1 MFSQNEE
8 ANEIV
13 DIDMLKIS
21 DAVGSSIDN
30 FNISVILFGSYCKG
44 EGGFVDGKLV
54 NDYDLLLITDTKKE
68 ADDITEI
75 ILELGLQNKADIQWT
90 TNEKIKNLPCT
101 QQWYEIAKSGIAI
114 DGEMP
119 EFPDWEAFDIPYSDA
134 IQSLEKRATSMILG
148 KYEMLKGDDCNWD
161 KVMTQ
166 IGKMIIAL
174 GDAILIKRGMFSP
187 SYRTRALMLGQDNI
201 SQMYTTAVSHKL
213 LGTPDLNKD
222 GIWELWNMTRNY
234 YLSYVTINK
243 LRLPIGEAM
252 LSIDETTPQDTLK
265 EILVNLGS
273 EGWLE

>member
-101 QQWYEIAKSGIAI
+101 QQVYEIAKSIQPSVIIIEDIDAMENLGIYEVDEEDFALCEYI
-114 DGEMP
+114 STSK
-119 EFPDWEAFDIPYSDA
+119 IN
-134 IQSLEKRATSMILG
+134 IQSVVRNGLDIIRK
-148 KYEMLKGDDCNWD
+148 EM
-161 KVMTQ
+161 
-166 IGKMIIAL
+166 
-174 GDAILIKRGMFSP
+174 S
-187 SYRTRALMLGQDNI
+187 
-201 SQMYTTAVSHKL
+201 
-213 LGTPDLNKD
+213 
-222 GIWELWNMTRNY
+222 
-234 YLSYVTINK
+234 
-243 LRLPIGEAM
+243 
-252 LSIDETTPQDTLK
+252 
-265 EILVNLGS
+265 
-273 EGWLE
+273 